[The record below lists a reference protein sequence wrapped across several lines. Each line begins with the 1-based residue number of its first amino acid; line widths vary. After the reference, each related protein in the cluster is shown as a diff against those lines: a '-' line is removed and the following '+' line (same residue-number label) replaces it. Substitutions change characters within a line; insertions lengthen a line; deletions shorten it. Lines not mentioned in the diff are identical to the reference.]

1 MKHKHYDCIIAW
13 ANGEIIELLNAEME
27 QWEIIEQPGWYE
39 NKNYR
44 IKPKWIGLREDE
56 IKHIMDCWRG
66 GYIDIKKVE
75 QLLKDKNT

>member
-1 MKHKHYDCIIAW
+1 MKHKHYDCIVAW
-13 ANGEIIELLNAEME
+13 ANGAKIQGRFPSDEWQDFCYPNWDLKYIE
-27 QWEIIEQPGWYE
+27 
-39 NKNYR
+39 YR